1 MPFKIDTTNTTEGT
15 VIPPHKSN
23 ISFNDTDTI
32 VNYDKKE
39 KPKII
44 PEPKEV
50 KAPKTIE
57 RLESISMERNE
68 QRKREEEEEEEEDDD
83 RLTIFNETP
92 SLRLDALDVQVL
104 DDSLSLKTSPV
115 LTGVET
121 L

>member
-1 MPFKIDTTNTTEGT
+1 
-15 VIPPHKSN
+15 
-23 ISFNDTDTI
+23 
-32 VNYDKKE
+32 
-39 KPKII
+39 
-44 PEPKEV
+44 
-50 KAPKTIE
+50 
-57 RLESISMERNE
+57 MERNE
-68 QRKREEEEEEEEDDD
+68 QRKREEEEEEEDDD